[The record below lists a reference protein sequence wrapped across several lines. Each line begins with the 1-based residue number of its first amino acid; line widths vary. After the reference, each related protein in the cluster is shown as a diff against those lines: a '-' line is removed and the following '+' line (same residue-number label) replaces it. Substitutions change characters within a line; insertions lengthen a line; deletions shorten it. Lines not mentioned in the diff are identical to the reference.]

1 LKHFERGKAT
11 RGRLIMACAT
21 GKTLIALWIAR
32 MLKAKRIL
40 VAMPSLQLIKQGVED
55 WTREFLAHGEKP
67 DWMCVCSDRTVGDL
81 DGKNVDEFVT
91 YAYESGLPTESDS
104 KDIANRLRARANE
117 TQIVFTTYQSG
128 KIMAEAARRA
138 GVTFDFAIFD
148 EAHRTAGKRNK
159 PFARLLRD
167 SSKAKRRMF
176 MTATERVVS
185 GDRDEVYSMGDE
197 QFYGKRFHYLSLEKR
212 SRKSSSRRSQSC

>member
-1 LKHFERGKAT
+1 
-11 RGRLIMACAT
+11 
-21 GKTLIALWIAR
+21 
-32 MLKAKRIL
+32 
-40 VAMPSLQLIKQGVED
+40 
-55 WTREFLAHGEKP
+55 
-67 DWMCVCSDRTVGDL
+67 MCVCSDETVGDL

-91 YAYESGLPTESDS
+91 YAYESGLPTESDP
-104 KDIANRLRARANE
+104 KEIAKELRAPANG

-128 KIMAEAARRA
+128 KIIAEAARRA

-167 SSKAKRRMF
+167 SFKAKRRMF

-185 GDRDEVYSMGDE
+185 GDRDEVYSMEDE
-197 QFYGKRFHYLSLEKR
+197 QVYGKRFHYLSFGEAIKKR
-212 SRKSSSRRSQSC
+212 LISPFQVLLIGVSEREVRTQIERNRILNVSGDLDEVKARDLAVSAAILDALKGMEL